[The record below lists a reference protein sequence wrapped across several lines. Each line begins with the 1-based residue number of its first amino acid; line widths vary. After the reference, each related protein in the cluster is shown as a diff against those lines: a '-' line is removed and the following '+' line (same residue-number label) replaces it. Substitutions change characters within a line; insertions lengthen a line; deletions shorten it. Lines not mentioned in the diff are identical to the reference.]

1 MSLSKTNPLTKLS
14 VFQKRLLMCV
24 LPFVLM
30 VIARLINLTDEADMR
45 VVVRLA
51 LIGIAL
57 FGAYKAYRGRLTPEL
72 AITLLILA
80 GIIMRW
86 GYTMYT
92 DPYTRAHDIGSAKT
106 GSVGHAGYI
115 AHLMEGHLPD
125 GNNGQYYHPPLF
137 YLLSA
142 ALIKIGTILSGAK
155 EWKEMLYLAQMISC
169 VAACVTLVF
178 IAQILEK
185 FNFNKL
191 IQFVSLLIIVVFP
204 AQILAAGRVNG
215 DYLSVMCMVIAL
227 YYTILWHDE
236 RRMKHIVPIALA
248 IGLGMM
254 SKINCGL
261 VAFVTGPVMIYHF
274 VKTIKEKDFAALK
287 SLIIQF
293 LVFGAICFPL
303 ALWHPIRNYILYDQ
317 PIGHVLRIDPKAPI
331 YNGNEPFVE
340 RWLHIPFTKFVETP
354 YMIEDSDTSIWM
366 AFIKTG
372 VHGEFK
378 YDGLAPL
385 LAWGLEYVNTL
396 MLILTLAAVAVVCGF
411 HKELG
416 KKQRFCVLW
425 VWVLFLVSYI
435 QFNAQY
441 PYMCTA
447 DFRYVLVWQFASS
460 VFIGCFVD
468 WCRAK
473 RENKAIRVIGAASV
487 ILTILFC
494 AMCVIHYF

>member
-191 IQFVSLLIIVVFP
+191 IQFVSLLIIVV
-204 AQILAAGRVNG
+204 
-215 DYLSVMCMVIAL
+215 L
-227 YYTILWHDE
+227 YCH
-236 RRMKHIVPIALA
+236 R
-248 IGLGMM
+248 
-254 SKINCGL
+254 KIN
-261 VAFVTGPVMIYHF
+261 
-274 VKTIKEKDFAALK
+274 KE
-287 SLIIQF
+287 I
-293 LVFGAICFPL
+293 
-303 ALWHPIRNYILYDQ
+303 
-317 PIGHVLRIDPKAPI
+317 
-331 YNGNEPFVE
+331 
-340 RWLHIPFTKFVETP
+340 
-354 YMIEDSDTSIWM
+354 
-366 AFIKTG
+366 
-372 VHGEFK
+372 
-378 YDGLAPL
+378 
-385 LAWGLEYVNTL
+385 
-396 MLILTLAAVAVVCGF
+396 
-411 HKELG
+411 
-416 KKQRFCVLW
+416 
-425 VWVLFLVSYI
+425 
-435 QFNAQY
+435 
-441 PYMCTA
+441 
-447 DFRYVLVWQFASS
+447 SS
-460 VFIGCFVD
+460 VRCNRVR
-468 WCRAK
+468 CRSYFF
-473 RENKAIRVIGAASV
+473 NKV
-487 ILTILFC
+487 
-494 AMCVIHYF
+494 